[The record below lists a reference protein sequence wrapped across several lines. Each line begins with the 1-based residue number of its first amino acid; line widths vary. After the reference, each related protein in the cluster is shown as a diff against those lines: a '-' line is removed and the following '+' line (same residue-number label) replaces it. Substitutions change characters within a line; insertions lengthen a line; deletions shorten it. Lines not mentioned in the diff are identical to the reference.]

1 MWQTEMKERPRPILG
16 RVSLL
21 PEESQTDTGARV
33 NFLLPP
39 VLAPVDPRRLSLTSN
54 ESALSS
60 ASSSSLSEIWAAPG
74 GPTSDLSAW
83 CHHRRRSSGFV
94 SDFGVPPFNCETET
108 FSNNVTFTEEISY
121 IKIGMENV
129 PQWLKQLRLH
139 KYTEYIMSL
148 SYQELISL
156 NEEKLQKMNVT
167 KGARRK
173 ILLSI
178 EKLSERP
185 KTLATINS
193 KLDREGCDIK
203 EILLELETLIKS
215 PVLILEAEKRK
226 GESGEDSGAEVSD
239 DEAGTAREQPITGVK
254 LVELIIKTLKKTTS
268 VILLSQYT
276 ESKHGK
282 KLSLC

>member
-1 MWQTEMKERPRPILG
+1 M
-16 RVSLL
+16 
-21 PEESQTDTGARV
+21 
-33 NFLLPP
+33 
-39 VLAPVDPRRLSLTSN
+39 
-54 ESALSS
+54 
-60 ASSSSLSEIWAAPG
+60 
-74 GPTSDLSAW
+74 
-83 CHHRRRSSGFV
+83 
-94 SDFGVPPFNCETET
+94 
-108 FSNNVTFTEEISY
+108 TFTEEISY

-148 SYQELISL
+148 SYQELLSL

-239 DEAGTAREQPITGVK
+239 DEAETAREQPITGVK